1 MQKYRRNKKKKGDDV
16 RLEIENIPI
25 MKYGKIQTEI
35 INILKKN
42 GIENIDILQ
51 QKEGEKTIGFMII
64 QVEG

>member
-1 MQKYRRNKKKKGDDV
+1 M

-25 MKYGKIQTEI
+25 IKYPRIQTEI